1 MTFPFTLLLHCDGYS
16 HRGVGDDSFN
26 LNPDMTLFI
35 CHHAWIGYGI
45 RVRQYLWGYVTV
57 AGVTPHTY
65 MINHVCVCILH
76 WADSL
81 IPRARPAP
89 PPSLPCFR
97 NEFMHREG
105 LFALLFMK
113 LLHFIFTSHIND
125 VFFLCLWMV
134 CVHFWMDFTW
144 TRLCLALLLSN
155 DIWAW
160 TWDGFWDGMGLG

>member
-1 MTFPFTLLLHCDGYS
+1 MG
-16 HRGVGDDSFN
+16 
-26 LNPDMTLFI
+26 I
-35 CHHAWIGYGI
+35 CHCGRGY
-45 RVRQYLWGYVTV
+45 T
-57 AGVTPHTY
+57 TY
-65 MINHVCVCILH
+65 IHDQSCLRCVCILH